1 MRGNSILKATPMA
14 SRIALH
20 GPIRISIGLLL
31 AATSLSMLFA
41 SESIDWGVAATTVVP
56 ALCLMV
62 PALSCLKRK
71 VILIDADGLAIET
84 GWLWRRCQQL
94 SLQDIQLEVLP
105 MAGLW
110 ALILHRNERRWP
122 LALWSARK
130 TVDRLAQALDAQAPD
145 GAWPRIQHQAAAW
158 DR

>member
-1 MRGNSILKATPMA
+1 MPRQ
-14 SRIALH
+14 IALH
-20 GPIRISIGLLL
+20 GPIRLGIGFVL
-31 AATSLSMLFA
+31 AAISVSMLLA

-71 VILIDADGLAIET
+71 VIRIEAGRLEIET

-94 SLQDIQLEVLP
+94 SLTDIQLEIVP

-110 ALILHRNERRWP
+110 ALIIHRQERRWP
-122 LALWSARK
+122 LALWSARA
-130 TVDRLAQALDAQAPD
+130 TVERLAQALDEQAPD
-145 GAWPRIQHQAAAW
+145 AAWPRIKHQSAEW